1 MARNAVNQ
9 ASAATNTAGSTA
21 STLGGE
27 AQGIGANVPP
37 PFLTQEMLHPPRA
50 GSGRHPGAEE
60 SAALEWRAGGAN
72 SGLVG
77 GAMQRAAVSR
87 NAGGYQAA
95 LADASRQRDK
105 AAAGASEGIEAQNEN
120 LKQQQQQEGATGLQ
134 NQYKTDTSGM
144 LEAMGQQAPD
154 INAEANAGKSGW
166 LQNAMGILGTIEQ
179 GASAAGSLGWKPLG
193 K

>member
-1 MARNAVNQ
+1 MARRLPLNQ
-9 ASAATNTAGSTA
+9 ASAVNQHGGLVPHPL
-21 STLGGE
+21 TLGGE
-27 AQGIGANVPP
+27 AQGIGANVT
-37 PFLTQEMLHPPRA
+37 PFLRPGRCLHPQGLGQA
-50 GSGRHPGAEE
+50 GIGAEE
-60 SAALEWRAGGAN
+60 SAALGGAGGAN

-144 LEAMGQQAPD
+144 LEAMGQQAGD
-154 INAEANAGKSGW
+154 INAEAKAGESGW
-166 LQNAMGILGTIEQ
+166 LQNAQSIWQ
-179 GASAAGSLGWKPLG
+179 QVASGGLKYGG
-193 K
+193 H

>member
-1 MARNAVNQ
+1 
-9 ASAATNTAGSTA
+9 
-21 STLGGE
+21 
-27 AQGIGANVPP
+27 
-37 PFLTQEMLHPPRA
+37 MLHPQGLGQA
-50 GSGRHPGAEE
+50 GIGAEE
-60 SAALEWRAGGAN
+60 SAALGGAGGAN

-95 LADASRQRDK
+95 LADAARQRDK

-120 LKQQQQQEGATGLQ
+120 LKQQQQQGRRYRASS

-166 LQNAMGILGTIEQ
+166 LQNAMGILGTLEQ
-179 GASAAGSLGWKPLG
+179 GASAAGSLGWKPFS
-193 K
+193 